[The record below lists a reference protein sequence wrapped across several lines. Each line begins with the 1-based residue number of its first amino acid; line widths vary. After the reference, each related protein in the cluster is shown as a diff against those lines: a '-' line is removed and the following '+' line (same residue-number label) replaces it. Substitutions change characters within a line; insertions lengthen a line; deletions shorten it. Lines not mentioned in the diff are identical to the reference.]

1 MLSAYTPLRLIY
13 MTDDTSMGGVRTQ
26 FPSTHWSLIEAARS
40 DRAEERQRSLDAL
53 VSAYWKP
60 VYKYIRLQW
69 RKDNEQAK
77 DLTQEFF
84 ARLVEKRWLD
94 RFDPGKARLRTFLR
108 ACIDGMVINEDKA
121 ATRLKRG
128 GDATLLSL
136 DFESAEGE
144 LTQIQIAAPVNPE
157 ELFRREFVRSLFGLA
172 LERLQKEC
180 DAKGKGLHFQ
190 LLELY
195 DVEEG
200 GKQQTYEE
208 VGRRFGIK
216 TTDVTN
222 YLSYARK
229 EFRRIVL
236 EALRAMTATEDEFRH
251 EAQMLL
257 GVKL

>member
-1 MLSAYTPLRLIY
+1 
-13 MTDDTSMGGVRTQ
+13 
-26 FPSTHWSLIEAARS
+26 
-40 DRAEERQRSLDAL
+40 
-53 VSAYWKP
+53 
-60 VYKYIRLQW
+60 VYKYIRLHW

-84 ARLVEKRWLD
+84 ARLVEKQWLD

-108 ACIDGMVINEDKA
+108 ACIDGVVINEDKA
-121 ATRLKRG
+121 ATRVKRG

-136 DFESAEGE
+136 DFELVEGE
-144 LTQIQIAAPVNPE
+144 LTRIQIAAPDNPE

-172 LERLQKEC
+172 LERLQREC

-208 VGRRFGIK
+208 VGRRFGLK

-236 EALRAMTATEDEFRH
+236 EQLRAMTATEDEFRH
-251 EAQMLL
+251 EARMLL